1 MAYRALTS
9 DLTRTGTLDVAADPA
24 CLRYRLPGQEPQLV
38 TAPQK
43 TLRRLAVVACLG
55 LLALTAATA
64 PAASAKSSAAKAAPC
79 WKKLITDWYDGRID
93 HSYPVHCY
101 RDALKHLPQ
110 DVRTYSDAYDV
121 ISRALASA
129 TRGKKHVDQN
139 ALIPPPGPNDGGKGG
154 GGSGPGSGG
163 GSGGDSGFLNQA
175 VGKLGSNRADTV
187 PVPLLVLAGLAVLL
201 VAAGGA
207 GLVARRLQMRRARP

>member
-1 MAYRALTS
+1 M
-9 DLTRTGTLDVAADPA
+9 
-24 CLRYRLPGQEPQLV
+24 

-43 TLRRLAVVACLG
+43 TLRRLALVACLVV
-55 LLALTAATA
+55 LAVAAAGA
-64 PAASAKSSAAKAAPC
+64 PAASAKSSASKAAPC

-139 ALIPPPGPNDGGKGG
+139 ALIAPPVGPGNGGSGGTGGGGKGPGGGDAG
-154 GGSGPGSGG
+154 GGSGSGV
-163 GSGGDSGFLNQA
+163 DSGFLNQA
-175 VGKLGSNRADTV
+175 VGKLGSNKADTV

-207 GLVARRLQMRRARP
+207 GLLARRVQARRARP